1 MPGVS
6 FIGHLCGVV
15 SGFLFASGYL
25 NWLVPMHCLVRVEK
39 GCFGSMLKKSD
50 AFVGVDEALEFRS
63 IFQSF
68 IKLWGPVYLL
78 EP

>member
-39 GCFGSMLKKSD
+39 GCFGSVLKKSD
-50 AFVGVDEALEFRS
+50 AFVGAGSRIECRS
-63 IFQSF
+63 IFQRF
-68 IKLWGPVYLL
+68 IRLWVLVCPL

>member
-39 GCFGSMLKKSD
+39 SCFGGILKKSD
-50 AFVGVDEALEFRS
+50 AFVRF
-63 IFQSF
+63 
-68 IKLWGPVYLL
+68 
-78 EP
+78 